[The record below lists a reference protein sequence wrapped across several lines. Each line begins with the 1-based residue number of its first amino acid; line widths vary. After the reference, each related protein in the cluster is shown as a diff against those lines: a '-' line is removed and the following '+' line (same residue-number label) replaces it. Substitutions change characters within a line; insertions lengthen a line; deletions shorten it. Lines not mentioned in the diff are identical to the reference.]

1 MLRSIRSRKIKSDK
15 GALFQGVKRSISEG
29 KDLVNSEDYVLKNGS
44 CFYKAIEVSQMP
56 IGKTP
61 RSTPATYLGVWTRIR
76 DLISMLPEA
85 KARGLTSSDFSFN
98 VKGGRC
104 EKCKGAGR
112 RKLR

>member
-15 GALFQGVKRSISEG
+15 GPLSRSPISEG

-61 RSTPATYLGVWTRIR
+61 RLPTYLGVWTRIR
-76 DLISMLPEA
+76 
-85 KARGLTSSDFSFN
+85 T
-98 VKGGRC
+98 
-104 EKCKGAGR
+104 
-112 RKLR
+112 